1 MHTRPRRCK
10 NAANSPFQRG
20 IFRNPIAFSCQHKHS
35 ASPQEIVA
43 KACARRKAFN
53 ARNAQH
59 ARCIRYQ
66 VRKHHTTNGW
76 SSMEQETQWGPMA
89 ALGKRWPQAKPMR
102 LQKKNSAAFLG
113 SHLRRKDEARTRASR
128 GESRRT
134 LKVIGVEQTRSR

>member
-10 NAANSPFQRG
+10 DAANSPFQRG

-66 VRKHHTTNGW
+66 VRKHHSTNGW
-76 SSMEQETQWGPMA
+76 SSMEQETQWGPN
-89 ALGKRWPQAKPMR
+89 GRIGQAKATSEADASAKHKQCR
-102 LQKKNSAAFLG
+102 L
-113 SHLRRKDEARTRASR
+113 SR
-128 GESRRT
+128 QSPEKEGRGAPHPC
-134 LKVIGVEQTRSR
+134 LPG